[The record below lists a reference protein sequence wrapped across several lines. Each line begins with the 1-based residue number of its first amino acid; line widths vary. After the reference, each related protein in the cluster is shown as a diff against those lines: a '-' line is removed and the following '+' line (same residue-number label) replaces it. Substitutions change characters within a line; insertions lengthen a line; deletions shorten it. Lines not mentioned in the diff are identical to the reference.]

1 MSETVICAIVIAVGI
16 VGFIVMCY
24 VGIGNCRP
32 PKR

>member
-1 MSETVICAIVIAVGI
+1 MSKTVMCAIVIAVGI
-16 VGFIVMCY
+16 VGFIAMSY